1 MFRFF
6 KKKPMR
12 KKPIKP
18 KPMRKRPIKP
28 KVVPKR
34 VAPIKGDGIKA
45 LFEPM
50 GVVIVG
56 ASGARAG
63 TAPALFR
70 SAVDNMSRTYKGKT
84 YIIDLSGKME
94 GAFKDVKKVRGKV
107 ELAVLA
113 LPQDLALK
121 NVKKVADAGVRAMV
135 VSPSYG
141 QEQRRELLGAK
152 KQGVRILGPNSA
164 MGVINTRT
172 GLCTSLEREMMP
184 KQGGIA
190 IVSQSNSIGAAV
202 LDLACLHGIGISKFV
217 SLGDKMDVDEAEL
230 INYLSNDNGT
240 RVICVGIGDVRE
252 GRKFV
257 DALRAA
263 AEKKPVVV
271 LRAGIA
277 RLEDKIYDAAFKQAR
292 AIRVRDVEEM
302 LDAANALAKQPPMAG
317 DKIVII
323 SNAHGPAVLAADAVH
338 REGLTLSKLDEKTV
352 RGISQRYTGIDVANP
367 IELGMEASAKQ
378 YELVLKNVLADTNVD
393 GVMVINMLKS
403 SLLNV
408 DDVRVIAEVLKKF
421 KKPVV
426 DVAMGG
432 ESYALVRDVLK
443 DTNVPAYDSPERA
456 SRALK
461 ALRMY
466 GRVKE
471 RSKIPPVSKA
481 TKKPK
486 LRESVEDN
494 FHALSSK
501 KFSTTSF
508 SYYFPI
514 FSYYGSS

>member
-1 MFRFF
+1 MFKFF

-18 KPMRKRPIKP
+18 KPIRKRPIKP

-34 VAPIKGDGIKA
+34 VAPIRKGYDVKA
-45 LFEPM
+45 LFEPS

-56 ASGARAG
+56 ASDAKTG

-94 GAFKDVKKVRGKV
+94 GAFKDVKKIREKV

-113 LPQDLALK
+113 LPQNLVLK

-152 KQGVRILGPNSA
+152 KQGVRILGPNST

-172 GLCTSLEREMMP
+172 GLNTSLEREMMP

-190 IVSQSNSIGAAV
+190 IISQSNSVGAAV
-202 LDLACLHGIGISKFV
+202 LDLACLRGIGISKFV
-217 SLGDKMDVDEAEL
+217 SLGDKIDVDEAEL
-230 INYLSNDNGT
+230 VNYLSNDDDA
-240 RVICVGIGDVRE
+240 RVICISMGDVRD

-277 RLEDKIYDAAFKQAR
+277 RLEDRIYDAAFKQAR

-302 LDAANALAKQPPMAG
+302 LDVANALAKQPPMAG

-323 SNAHGPAVLAADAVH
+323 SNAHGPAVLAMDAMH
-338 REGLTLSKLDEKTV
+338 REGLTLAKLDEKTV
-352 RGISQRYTGIDVANP
+352 KGIFQRYPDIDAANP
-367 IELGMEASAKQ
+367 IDLGMEARAKQ
-378 YELVLKNVLADTNVD
+378 YELVMKNVLADPNVD
-393 GVMVINMLKS
+393 GVIVINMLKS
-403 SLLNV
+403 SLLDV
-408 DDVRVIAEVLKKF
+408 DDMRAIAEVLKKF

-432 ESYALVRDVLK
+432 ESYVLVHDVLK

-471 RSKIPPVSKA
+471 KSKAPPVPKV

-486 LRESVEDN
+486 AAR
-494 FHALSSK
+494 K
-501 KFSTTSF
+501 R
-508 SYYFPI
+508 
-514 FSYYGSS
+514 

>member
-6 KKKPMR
+6 RKKPAPR
-12 KKPIKP
+12 PRRRRVVARKPKKLVRRKPIKKPIK
-18 KPMRKRPIKP
+18 RLVKP

-34 VAPIKGDGIKA
+34 VAPKLMPIRKGDGVKA
-45 LFEPM
+45 LFEPR
-50 GVVIVG
+50 GVAIVG
-56 ASGARAG
+56 VSGVKAG

-84 YIIDLSGKME
+84 YIVDLSGKME
-94 GAFKDVKKVRGKV
+94 GAFKDVKKVRGKA

-113 LPQDLALK
+113 LPHDLALK
-121 NVKKVADAGVRAMV
+121 NVKKVVDAGVRAMV
-135 VSPSYG
+135 VPPSYG
-141 QEQRRELLGAK
+141 QEQQGELIEAK

-164 MGVINTRT
+164 MGVMNTRT
-172 GLCTSLEREMMP
+172 GLCTSMEREMMP

-190 IVSQSNSIGAAV
+190 VVSQSNSVGAAV
-202 LDLACLHGIGISKFV
+202 LDLARLHGIGISKFV
-217 SLGDKMDVDEAEL
+217 SLGDRIDIDEADL

-240 RVICVGIGDVRE
+240 RVICVGMGDVRN

-257 DALRAA
+257 DALRVATG
-263 AEKKPVVV
+263 KKPVVV

-302 LDAANALAKQPPMAG
+302 LDVANALAKQPPIVG

-323 SNAHGPAVLAADAVH
+323 SNAHGPSVLAADAMH
-338 REGLTLSKLDEKTV
+338 REGLILAKLDEKTV
-352 RGISQRYTGIDVANP
+352 KGISQRYPGIDVANP
-367 IELGMEASAKQ
+367 IELGMEAKAKQ
-378 YELVLKNVLADTNVD
+378 YELVLKNVLADPNVD

-403 SLLNV
+403 SLLDV
-408 DDVRVIAEVLKKF
+408 DDVRAIAEVLKKF

-471 RSKIPPVSKA
+471 KSKA
-481 TKKPK
+481 PVVPKVKVTKK
-486 LRESVEDN
+486 
-494 FHALSSK
+494 SK
-501 KFSTTSF
+501 TKRKR
-508 SYYFPI
+508 
-514 FSYYGSS
+514 

>member
-1 MFRFF
+1 MFKFF
-6 KKKPMR
+6 KKKPARPRKRKVVARKPKKPVR

-18 KPMRKRPIKP
+18 KPMRKKPIKKPIKLKAAP
-28 KVVPKR
+28 KS
-34 VAPIKGDGIKA
+34 VAPIRKGDGIKA
-45 LFEPM
+45 LFEPS
-50 GVVIVG
+50 GVMIVG
-56 ASGARAG
+56 ASGAKAG

-94 GAFKDVKKVRGKV
+94 GAFKDVKKVRGKA

-113 LPQDLALK
+113 LPQDLGLK
-121 NVKKVADAGVRAMV
+121 NVKKVADAGVIAMV

-141 QEQRRELLGAK
+141 QEQRGELLEAK

-164 MGVINTRT
+164 MGIISTRT
-172 GLCTSLEREMMP
+172 GLCTSLEREVMP

-190 IVSQSNSIGAAV
+190 IVSQSNSVGAAV
-202 LDLACLHGIGISKFV
+202 LDLARLHGIGISKFV
-217 SLGDKMDVDEAEL
+217 SLGDKMDVNEAEL
-230 INYLSNDNGT
+230 INYLSNDNDT
-240 RVICVGIGDVRE
+240 RVICVGIGDIRE

-302 LDAANALAKQPPMAG
+302 LDVANALAKQPPMTG
-317 DKIVII
+317 DKIAII
-323 SNAHGPAVLAADAVH
+323 SNTHGPAVLATDAVH
-338 REGLTLSKLDEKTV
+338 REGLTLAKLDEKTV
-352 RGISQRYTGIDVANP
+352 KGISQRYPSIDVANP

-378 YELVLKNVLADTNVD
+378 YELVLKNVLADSNVD

-408 DDVRVIAEVLKKF
+408 DDVRAIAEVLKKF

-432 ESYALVRDVLK
+432 ESYVLVHDVLK

-461 ALRMY
+461 ALRIY

-471 RSKIPPVSKA
+471 KSKAPLVPKA

-486 LRESVEDN
+486 AAR
-494 FHALSSK
+494 K
-501 KFSTTSF
+501 R
-508 SYYFPI
+508 
-514 FSYYGSS
+514 

>member
-1 MFRFF
+1 MFKFF

-18 KPMRKRPIKP
+18 KPIRKRPIKP

-34 VAPIKGDGIKA
+34 VAPIRKGYDVKA
-45 LFEPM
+45 LFEPS

-56 ASGARAG
+56 ASDAKTG

-70 SAVDNMSRTYKGKT
+70 FAVDNMSRTYKGKT

-94 GAFKDVKKVRGKV
+94 GAFKDVKKIREKV

-141 QEQRRELLGAK
+141 QKQRRELLGVK

-164 MGVINTRT
+164 MGIINTRT
-172 GLCTSLEREMMP
+172 GLNTSLAREMMP

-190 IVSQSNSIGAAV
+190 IISQSNSVGAAV
-202 LDLACLHGIGISKFV
+202 LDLACLRGIGISKFV
-217 SLGDKMDVDEAEL
+217 SLGDKIDVDEAEL
-230 INYLSNDNGT
+230 VNYLSNDDDA
-240 RVICVGIGDVRE
+240 RVICISMGDVRD

-277 RLEDKIYDAAFKQAR
+277 RLEDRIYDAAFKQAR

-302 LDAANALAKQPPMAG
+302 LDVANALAKQPPMVG
-317 DKIVII
+317 DKVVII
-323 SNAHGPAVLAADAVH
+323 SNAHGPAVLAMDAMH
-338 REGLTLSKLDEKTV
+338 REGLTLAKLDEKTV
-352 RGISQRYTGIDVANP
+352 KGISQRYPDIDAANP
-367 IELGMEASAKQ
+367 IDLGMEARAKQ
-378 YELVLKNVLADTNVD
+378 YELVLKNVLADPNVD
-393 GVMVINMLKS
+393 GVIVINMLKS
-403 SLLNV
+403 SLLDV
-408 DDVRVIAEVLKKF
+408 DDMRAIAEVLKKF

-432 ESYALVRDVLK
+432 ESYVLVHDVLK

-471 RSKIPPVSKA
+471 KSKAPPVPKV

-486 LRESVEDN
+486 AAR
-494 FHALSSK
+494 K
-501 KFSTTSF
+501 R
-508 SYYFPI
+508 
-514 FSYYGSS
+514 